1 MFCSLEVM
9 TASALSCDE
18 QEINALLY
26 ADGFWELE
34 PDRFKSICD
43 NDIVYQ
49 HMIWSTHKYRR
60 ETIKDQLGIQTQR
73 ILK

>member
-49 HMIWSTHKYRR
+49 HMIF
-60 ETIKDQLGIQTQR
+60 
-73 ILK
+73 

>member
-1 MFCSLEVM
+1 M
-9 TASALSCDE
+9 TASALLCDG

-26 ADGFWELE
+26 ADGFCKLE

-43 NDIVYQ
+43 KDIVYQ

-60 ETIKDQLGIQTQR
+60 ETIKDQLGMRTQR

>member
-1 MFCSLEVM
+1 M
-9 TASALSCDE
+9 TASALLCDG

-43 NDIVYQ
+43 KDIVYQ
-49 HMIWSTHKYRR
+49 HMISSTRKYRR
-60 ETIKDQLGIQTQR
+60 ETIKDQLGTQTQR

>member
-1 MFCSLEVM
+1 M
-9 TASALSCDE
+9 TASALLCDG

-26 ADGFWELE
+26 ADGFCKLE

-43 NDIVYQ
+43 KHIVYQ

-60 ETIKDQLGIQTQR
+60 ETIKDQLGIRTQR